1 MARSGAAASAAA
13 SNMQNNLINT
23 INQTG
28 KFSASIKTIAST
40 TEAFTTSLEK
50 NKLSMG
56 QYFKFAGGA
65 SKTFGKF
72 FKTEMDTIDKVARER
87 VKTLQTQYI
96 KLGRDASGALKSI
109 AIRPLAL
116 DMEDLGT
123 KTAIAA
129 QKQQLMNQLLKQG
142 STNLLNF
149 GKNTQWA
156 GRQLMVGFTIP
167 LAMVG
172 TAAAKTFMKMEEQAI
187 KFKRVYGD
195 SMTPTAETDLMVK
208 QIRDLATEFTKYGVA
223 AEKTMELA
231 ATAAA
236 AGKQGLEL
244 TAQVREANRLAV
256 LGQVEQQDALSTTIS
271 ITNAF
276 GIAASDLAKKIDF
289 LNAVENQTVT
299 SIEDLTI
306 AVPKA
311 GPVVKQL
318 GGDVEDLAFFLTAM
332 KEGGINASEG
342 ANALKSGLAALI
354 NPTGKAADMLAS
366 FGINVKGI
374 VEANK
379 GDVKGLVV
387 DFAKALDT
395 LDPLSR
401 ARAIEQLFG
410 KFQFS
415 RLSTLF
421 QNVIAEGT
429 QASRVL
435 ELTGRSAADLAALSS
450 KELGTVAASS
460 MFKFQKAVEELKI
473 ALAPIGE
480 IFLKLVTP
488 LLEFGSK
495 VLENF
500 NKLDA
505 GAKNFIVG
513 LIGVVGGLGPVLIMT
528 FGLLANGIANIIKG
542 FMLVRNIFTKSGD
555 SSRYLGDQT
564 EYMTQQQLEAAG
576 VAASLEQVHQRL
588 EQRFTSEAIA
598 VDKLTQALQR
608 ANNANLVYQGAGAR
622 VAPPAKR
629 FAVGGFVSGPGTG
642 TSDSIPAML
651 SNGEAV
657 IPAKSVKKNRGLVEG
672 LIAGNIPGF
681 FKGGIMG
688 GPQFLGMPRT
698 AKQVTAGR
706 ENAEMVY
713 QEFLKSGRFRNQ
725 QPENYVGQIQK
736 SGGHSF
742 PIFGL
747 GGIYH
752 KADGSNVFVKP
763 VMNEVAALAELRGT
777 IIAREA
783 HGLIAP
789 QQRIVVMRDPSD
801 KTGTRRFL
809 ALESKVDPKLSTPTG
824 KFSADQYFQQ
834 LLAASLRGDKDLSGD
849 NIFENF
855 LPDVGPAGVF
865 NRASGLRDY
874 EKNMP
879 SVEQQATI
887 NLLGVKGGAKK
898 AFAQSTADL
907 IRSMTPEQYAEGMRK
922 EVARV
927 LPRLR
932 QTIASLDLNDVER
945 PFYADMIS
953 RLETAQGIDWR
964 KFHYMHSMVQ
974 APKPSQASSKVL
986 KLANGIVS
994 VPGPKGA
1001 GDVVPA
1007 MLSPGE
1013 AVVPARQSKKYA
1025 GLIQGIVADNIPGYR
1040 KSNVKPSKTSIA
1052 TFDGVDFSVSGSQAQ
1067 QGQIL
1072 ALVQDSVGVVMDK
1085 LGVDIAPRLLD
1096 ILSKEESVTVDRLRE
1111 IINNFD
1117 DNIIRHAQALSEEMI
1132 IEQTHGSPAKLVS
1145 AEQQRKM
1152 GEMFYASNPNATHR
1166 TMRNATEPRLF
1177 HNELVFGMPKQFN
1190 QQHLGMSGKDAAD
1203 FVRQSPETVMAHL
1216 AKFGDVD
1223 PNDPGLRD
1231 FAMKMADRL
1240 EAAGTKAVSEN
1251 EFYEIVSQTL
1261 GDDIDDV
1268 ARSIIER
1275 AEKTFRTV
1283 QQKNEGSKRVRRQ
1296 VVGQRARGSDPS
1308 KPLTTFSDED
1318 GNVFGGG
1325 LAFTQGRDVSRSGDA
1340 GAFQF
1345 LRGKLQE
1352 KARQSGLAIGTAMEF
1367 GASQGLNEVIQRNSP
1382 PKEAI
1387 KIGKDYGLALN
1398 GALRE
1403 SIPKVRVAGEAF
1415 GIAATTGM
1423 TTVSPAMMQHLR
1435 EAGGRILRPYIDA
1448 QSTMVPIAKQKVSVL
1463 DKEVIA
1469 TKRATDAQ
1477 VLNTIAMNGAAQA
1490 ALNASMRV
1498 QGLGFSLLTAGGVG
1512 LIPGMGMGGN
1522 TGQNEDPD
1530 SDPEGKSK
1538 GKFERISSGIR
1549 STTFAL
1555 TSLAGAATMAGGPVG
1570 EAAGSIMAFSGIAY
1584 ALITVMDL
1592 LSLAATNSK
1601 NAMLAQ
1607 IGSFLMFSKGK
1618 AGGVGFLASLKNAV
1632 TPLSAAFVA
1641 GGKGF
1646 KGFINV
1652 VKTAGLNIGR
1662 FVIAALRFVPVIGWI
1677 IGGLTL
1683 LGFIVKGIIDA
1694 KERERLATEGVSD
1707 SLISTQKELD
1717 ATAEALGK
1725 EKPKSVMDRIGF
1737 GGSAQ
1742 SAQEQKSIVDQA
1754 RGNQAWLDEYKKD
1767 IDAMRTMSQR
1777 ELQTYQNTLAIQ
1789 LQATGQYTEDEIQ
1802 GVIKA
1807 LQLEAKRTDVSL
1819 QFKSI
1824 DITKPGNIK
1833 NNLQRF
1839 ATSAMDASATSLNK
1853 TQQEESKNI
1862 ATSGYYQSI
1871 ISLAT
1876 AFQNGVIDLKKYN
1889 DGVAEV
1895 RKSLESL
1902 GESTKKAQVQGIFDM
1917 FKDNLPE
1924 TEKEF
1929 RGLLDGV
1936 SDSNQQ
1942 LELMTLYTSGAIEG
1956 LAQLKDV
1963 INAFNVVS
1971 AGLGPQIDQATLDA
1985 ANRVLANV
1993 RATADKNNKETA
2005 KAFKDA
2011 NDNVGGT
2018 KSVFQQATES
2028 LYDNVKAI
2036 KESTK
2041 AYSLLSKE
2049 GVSASDAFKI
2059 AKDPILAAALATTK
2073 VGTGKWKELVDR
2085 IREFLAITKT
2095 GGLSEK
2101 ISELFGENQKLQNME
2116 KLSRYLQQTGLDAE
2130 QVQEVLNDPELAD
2143 QLLYAT
2149 GEGKKG
2155 FDQIKKTVGF
2165 IMKNKEI
2172 KISLLP
2178 LTEQFKQKMSKVTE
2192 AFSAKKNVLDIQFRI
2207 DTRSDQSIVR
2217 QAQEKINAL
2226 NFQSDDYEAGL
2237 TRLQDGEE
2245 AINEKYDNRIQALD
2259 KVISANDRIANQ
2271 NKEELN
2277 VFQMVAR
2284 GDIAGAA
2291 AGIAQLQEQKAKD
2304 ALEAKKASL
2313 EAQRTNELESLTAEV
2328 VVNGQKTRMTRNQ
2341 IEENLKSIKE
2351 QIFNIEE
2358 NTLEPAQRQI
2368 EKAQE
2373 KLDADTESLRIL
2385 GLTED
2390 EWLKIEA
2397 NINESVTSTTAYV
2410 KQLQEALDIA
2420 KQIPGA
2426 LAGTSAKGG
2435 DIVGKQDPVLET
2447 DFLKNPKLKT
2457 STKPGSG
2464 PGGTPTTVDSI
2475 AAREAAASNRASED
2489 SKLLAAAMSIP
2500 TYGQIFRYQA
2510 EIKKK
2515 RRGFFE
2521 SEWERNDNQ
2530 RNIDKFEAAPPQG
2543 YGKTT
2548 YTGQPWTD
2556 VKGPFD
2562 GVTVDGNLVQNVKWS
2577 PGGPML
2583 RASGGYISG
2592 PGTGTSDSIPA
2603 LLSNGEYVIRAN
2615 AVKALG
2621 TDTLDRMN
2629 YADKNRFAD
2638 GGSVGRQEAAMA
2650 ARGGAKPKSNP
2661 LADIAKAIFFAPQD
2675 MAKDFNRSIAN
2686 VLTGKG
2692 SGEDLLNLASALPI
2706 GRGAAG
2712 IKSLISGSGKVLDPI
2727 ALATSKIKN
2736 MYDPKTNKRGLNFSY
2751 SKKEFKP
2758 EDYRDDL
2765 HTIEAQTKKGLP
2777 VGKLEWNAGTGE
2789 IEWVHVEKQFQRKGI
2804 ATDMWHLANIEAL
2817 KDKKILHPLHS
2828 PEISNF
2834 GRSWRDAIGGGRLE
2848 DTINAKFKFN
2858 RENLIDPRKEYL
2870 KTLTAETKFADGGFV
2885 DRRDTAMAARGR
2897 DKLFKKGG
2905 AQGFEAGFQGMMS
2918 DIGKNDIVKGFGSFL
2933 GDKTNVLSG
2942 VTRGLLGTL
2951 SLPSELMGSV
2961 AKSLVTGVGQVS
2973 RGDYL
2978 GAAGTMLRSATG
2990 GNILDAINNSYS
3002 GVLNPDEQKASLFQQ
3017 AAEQVIKDKTFG
3029 AGTAESNALARIIGG
3044 SLNLAGDPLS
3054 YLGVGAA
3061 AKAVKASASAAAS
3074 AAKLGQFGSAAKNAG
3089 KVAGNLP
3096 GVLGLPNLQDVQAI
3110 RSVITGASNSELKSL
3125 VSSMYKRKNVQ
3136 IEDDLYASYT
3146 IGKNLDNIVFQGK
3159 NEELAL
3165 ESVIMEKLLGSKTTV
3180 VPTTPQGLLSAALKM
3195 DPENINTQTML
3206 GNFKDGNLGKQE
3218 YEFLDNIEAATSIN
3232 KKGIRTA
3239 EEQTDGF
3246 AEILSMLTGNQNAK
3260 KLINFKTEQFLKTLD
3275 SNKTEKEQQA
3285 YQSAQEWMA
3294 EYGQDVNLLDPRTV
3308 PIIHSTKYPINR
3320 DKDGNI
3326 ILNAHGD
3333 FNDDVPRPSLHFTPR
3348 ATVKD
3353 IPLRGSWSP
3362 ANTKIVTPLSSIL
3375 NDKTKPYGML
3385 SEDIWT
3391 MLNPRQSLV
3400 LENYAAVRPITNYA
3414 EYAKLLVEKGLLQP
3428 GKMPPIWAQDIK
3440 NKEILYPHK
3449 NAYSF
3454 VERFQLSQLIG
3465 RRVLEGTEASTLD
3478 DLSMA
3483 TAKGIIGTDT
3493 KKYTMGEHGLSDP
3506 NAQQEIMKLAGTEGI
3521 TQSLHADTLSG
3532 QMENLIG
3539 EVSNKNNITGQS
3551 YSKLNSDSIEL
3562 VRMATI
3568 HGHFATFKKDMEA
3581 YRKQK
3586 RDQREYG
3593 IEGATGGLMKN
3604 GKFQSPKYFA
3614 NGGMVLPKYF
3624 VGGDLAKGTDIIPA
3638 MLTPG
3643 EFVMT
3648 KHAVDNYGVDNL
3660 RAINSGAAP
3669 GNSVYNGYN
3678 INVNVR
3684 SNSNPDQIANAVMT
3698 QIRQVN
3704 AQQVRG
3710 SKF

>member
-195 SMTPTAETDLMVK
+195 SMTPTAEADLMVK

-276 GIAASDLAKKIDF
+276 GIAADQLAKKIDF

-460 MFKFQKAVEELKI
+460 MFKFQKAVEELKM

-480 IFLKLVTP
+480 IFLKLITP

-542 FMLVRNIFTKSGD
+542 FMLVRNIFTKSGQ
-555 SSRYLGDQT
+555 SSKYLGDQT
-564 EYMTQQQLEAAG
+564 DYMTQQQLEATS

-622 VAPPAKR
+622 VTPPAKR

-681 FKGGIMG
+681 FKGGVIG
-688 GPQFLGMPRT
+688 GPHFLGMPRT

-801 KTGTRRFL
+801 RTGTRRFL

-945 PFYADMIS
+945 PFYADMIT

-1013 AVVPARQSKKYA
+1013 AVVPAKQSKKYA
-1025 GLIQGIVADNIPGYR
+1025 GLIQGIVADNIPGYNKGNIKV
-1040 KSNVKPSKTSIA
+1040 KSST
-1052 TFDGVDFSVSGSQAQ
+1052 SGSQATSPVMIDFGGGAISVKASQ
-1067 QGQIL
+1067 QQKIAETLGDTVNL
-1072 ALVQDSVGVVMDK
+1072 AMSTLGIDIQPKLLQVLSQEENLTIDRLEEIFKGFSGNLVNHVRRYTEVGIIQLAHGTPPVDVKPELANK
-1085 LGVDIAPRLLD
+1085 LG
-1096 ILSKEESVTVDRLRE
+1096 
-1111 IINNFD
+1111 NFFSQD
-1117 DNIIRHAQALSEEMI
+1117 
-1132 IEQTHGSPAKLVS
+1132 
-1145 AEQQRKM
+1145 
-1152 GEMFYASNPNATHR
+1152 NPNAVHR
-1166 TMRNATEPRLF
+1166 TMANETKTRKYHTEQ
-1177 HNELVFGMPKQFN
+1177 VFGMPMASN
-1190 QQHLGMSGKDAAD
+1190 QQDLLMSGTENAD
-1203 FVRQSPETVMAHL
+1203 FVRKFPEVVMKRL
-1216 AKFGDVD
+1216 AEFGDLD

-1240 EAAGTKAVSEN
+1240 EAAGTKAITESN
-1251 EFYEIVSQTL
+1251 FYEIVSATL
-1261 GDDIDDV
+1261 GDEIDKT
-1268 ARSIIER
+1268 AREVIER
-1275 AEKTFRTV
+1275 AGNTVRTGQFKV
-1283 QQKNEGSKRVRRQ
+1283 EGSSRTRRN
-1296 VVGQRARGSDPS
+1296 VIGQKAKKSGRGAAPQAYVDEETG
-1308 KPLTTFSDED
+1308 LT
-1318 GNVFGGG
+1318 FGGG
-1325 LAFTQGRDVSRSGDA
+1325 QAFTQGRDTVREFDVAVAESEKKR
-1340 GAFQF
+1340 
-1345 LRGKLQE
+1345 LRE
-1352 KARQSGLAIGTAMEF
+1352 KARLAGIVLVEQVPF
-1367 GASQGLNEVIQRNSP
+1367 GVEQGLNESIDRNSP
-1382 PKEAI
+1382 PKKAI
-1387 KIGKDYGLALN
+1387 QIGRDYGLALN
-1398 GALRE
+1398 AALRE
-1403 SIPKVRVAGEAF
+1403 SIPKIRVAGEAF
-1415 GIAATTGM
+1415 GVAATTGM

-1435 EAGGRILRPYIDA
+1435 ETGGRILRPYIDA
-1448 QSTMVPIAKQKVSVL
+1448 QSTMVPIAKQKISVL

-1477 VLNTIAMNGAAQA
+1477 VLNNIAMNGAAAA

-1530 SDPEGKSK
+1530 PDSEGKSRS
-1538 GKFERISSGIR
+1538 KFERISSGIR

-1555 TSLAGAATMAGGPVG
+1555 TSLAGAATMAGGPIG

-1592 LSLAATNSK
+1592 LSMAATNSK

-1607 IGSFLMFSKGK
+1607 IGSFLMFSKGR
-1618 AGGVGFLASLKNAV
+1618 ASGVGFLATMKNAFL
-1632 TPLSAAFVA
+1632 PISLAFTKA
-1641 GGKGF
+1641 GGGIKGF
-1646 KGFINV
+1646 LGGLRAVGPALLAMGRGLFSFI
-1652 VKTAGLNIGR
+1652 
-1662 FVIAALRFVPVIGWI
+1662 PVIGWI
-1677 IGGLTL
+1677 VGGITALVL
-1683 LGFIVKGIIDA
+1683 IVNAVNEA
-1694 KERERLATEGVSD
+1694 KEKERLAIEGVA
-1707 SLISTQKELD
+1707 D
-1717 ATAEALGK
+1717 ATKTTTEELNSLADELGK
-1725 EKPKSVMDRIGF
+1725 EKIVTAFDRIAQGADPTAS
-1737 GGSAQ
+1737 SATVSLTQ
-1742 SAQEQKSIVDQA
+1742 RLKESDTFAE
-1754 RGNQAWLDEYKKD
+1754 NFKKD
-1767 IDAMRTMSQR
+1767 IDAIRGMSQR
-1777 ELQTYQNTLAIQ
+1777 ELKTYQETLGLR
-1789 LQATGQYTEDEIQ
+1789 LQATGQYSKEEVASIVKAIQQEAERTDVAFAFNSIDLTSKNGKNFKTSISRMAQVLKGVTDKTDTQSLSIFNSTSMALSETINSLTTALQQ
-1802 GVIKA
+1802 GVIGTDAYTLRMQVLKDEVLA
-1807 LQLEAKRTDVSL
+1807 LPNA
-1819 QFKSI
+1819 
-1824 DITKPGNIK
+1824 
-1833 NNLQRF
+1833 
-1839 ATSAMDASATSLNK
+1839 
-1853 TQQEESKNI
+1853 
-1862 ATSGYYQSI
+1862 
-1871 ISLAT
+1871 
-1876 AFQNGVIDLKKYN
+1876 
-1889 DGVAEV
+1889 
-1895 RKSLESL
+1895 
-1902 GESTKKAQVQGIFDM
+1902 AQVAAEMMTNFTAVLNATRPDM
-1917 FKDNLPE
+1917 ATLLLGVKGA
-1924 TEKEF
+1924 KE
-1929 RGLLDGV
+1929 
-1936 SDSNQQ
+1936 Q
-1942 LELMTLYTSGAIEG
+1942 LFLMGAVANGAIPDIAALGKVIQALKIIADVDAGKMPKNATYESAVKVVDFYTKQANDIAKKLG
-1956 LAQLKDV
+1956 DMNAKATDDVNGQKSAWQTATEQLKDTIKTV
-1963 INAFNVVS
+1963 
-1971 AGLGPQIDQATLDA
+1971 
-1985 ANRVLANV
+1985 
-1993 RATADKNNKETA
+1993 KEASRSYT
-2005 KAFKDA
+2005 
-2011 NDNVGGT
+2011 
-2018 KSVFQQATES
+2018 
-2028 LYDNVKAI
+2028 
-2036 KESTK
+2036 
-2041 AYSLLSKE
+2041 LLSKA
-2049 GVSASDAFKI
+2049 GLSAADAFKV
-2059 AKDPILAAALATTK
+2059 AKDPALAAALATTK
-2073 VGTGKWKELVDR
+2073 VGTAKWKELINLV
-2085 IREFLAITKT
+2085 REFLAVTKT
-2095 GGLSEK
+2095 ATLTDALSELSK
-2101 ISELFGENQKLQNME
+2101 ENEMLNNFG
-2116 KLSRYLQQTGLDAE
+2116 KLSTYLQQMGLSSE
-2130 QVQEVLNDPELAD
+2130 EISSILGDPDLANS
-2143 QLLYAT
+2143 LLYAT
-2149 GEGKKG
+2149 GEGEKG
-2155 FDQIKKTVGF
+2155 WEKIKNYIGF
-2165 IMKNKEI
+2165 VQKNKNL
-2172 KISLLP
+2172 KLSLLP
-2178 LTEQFKQKMSKVTE
+2178 LTEQFGQQMG
-2192 AFSAKKNVLDIQFRI
+2192 
-2207 DTRSDQSIVR
+2207 
-2217 QAQEKINAL
+2217 KINEEFARKENALQVKFKVDTQSYNKVISEAEKQISAL
-2226 NFQSDDYEAGL
+2226 NFQADDYEAGL
-2237 TRLQDGEE
+2237 TRLEDGES
-2245 AINEKYDNRIQALD
+2245 AINEKYDNRIESLD
-2259 KVISANDRIANQ
+2259 KIISANDRIANQ

-2277 VFQMVAR
+2277 IFQMVAR

-2291 AGIAQLQEQKAKD
+2291 AGIAQLQQQKAKD
-2304 ALEAKKASL
+2304 ALEARKESL
-2313 EAQRTNELESLTAEV
+2313 EAQRKNELDSLTAEV
-2328 VVNGQKTRMTRNQ
+2328 DVNGQRIRMTRNEM
-2341 IEENLKSIKE
+2341 EENLKNIKQ

-2358 NTLEPAQRQI
+2358 DRLEPAQNQVDLLQ
-2368 EKAQE
+2368 AQ
-2373 KLDADTESLRIL
+2373 LDLDI
-2385 GLTED
+2385 
-2390 EWLKIEA
+2390 
-2397 NINESVTSTTAYV
+2397 
-2410 KQLQEALDIA
+2410 EALDVVGLTKLEWEQIAVNVEEVTSKTTLYIAELEKALAIA

-2426 LAGTSAKGG
+2426 LAGTSKSKEGTTNPTPLVTK
-2435 DIVGKQDPVLET
+2435 DDFSSNPIV
-2447 DFLKNPKLKT
+2447 PKRKT
-2457 STKPGSG
+2457 GRDGNPGSG
-2464 PGGTPTTVDSI
+2464 TPDFKPGQTPGLAEEI
-2475 AAREAAASNRASED
+2475 AANPELPTIPKQAIFEKALRDYIKESNDFRSKHPAAQLLTSQAHEITLDNNWKDVQRMMKQNTAYLKYTYRENWATVGNQIGAFGNSEYWKAYRYENPT
-2489 SKLLAAAMSIP
+2489 SSAHPYELLS
-2500 TYGQIFRYQA
+2500 
-2510 EIKKK
+2510 
-2515 RRGFFE
+2515 
-2521 SEWERNDNQ
+2521 
-2530 RNIDKFEAAPPQG
+2530 QG
-2543 YGKTT
+2543 IMLPGYVYADGGK
-2548 YTGQPWTD
+2548 
-2556 VKGPFD
+2556 VK
-2562 GVTVDGNLVQNVKWS
+2562 
-2577 PGGPML
+2577 
-2583 RASGGYISG
+2583 G

-2621 TDTLDRMN
+2621 TDTLDKMN

-2638 GGSVGRQEAAMA
+2638 GG
-2650 ARGGAKPKSNP
+2650 
-2661 LADIAKAIFFAPQD
+2661 
-2675 MAKDFNRSIAN
+2675 
-2686 VLTGKG
+2686 
-2692 SGEDLLNLASALPI
+2692 
-2706 GRGAAG
+2706 
-2712 IKSLISGSGKVLDPI
+2712 
-2727 ALATSKIKN
+2727 
-2736 MYDPKTNKRGLNFSY
+2736 
-2751 SKKEFKP
+2751 
-2758 EDYRDDL
+2758 
-2765 HTIEAQTKKGLP
+2765 
-2777 VGKLEWNAGTGE
+2777 
-2789 IEWVHVEKQFQRKGI
+2789 
-2804 ATDMWHLANIEAL
+2804 
-2817 KDKKILHPLHS
+2817 
-2828 PEISNF
+2828 
-2834 GRSWRDAIGGGRLE
+2834 
-2848 DTINAKFKFN
+2848 
-2858 RENLIDPRKEYL
+2858 
-2870 KTLTAETKFADGGFV
+2870 FV
-2885 DRRDTAMAARGR
+2885 DRRDAAWAARGAAQPNTKPAIASKQWWAKATSYKSAATIEAEAKAAR
-2897 DKLFKKGG
+2897 AKLFKQGG
-2905 AQGFEAGFQGMMS
+2905 AQGFEAGVQGMMS
-2918 DIGKNDIVKGFGSFL
+2918 DFAKLEPVKAFGNFL
-2933 GDKTNVLSG
+2933 GDKTNVASG
-2942 VTRGLLGTL
+2942 ITRGLLSAL
-2951 SLPSELMGSV
+2951 SLPVELMGSV
-2961 AKSLVTGVGQVS
+2961 AKTFVTGFGQAS
-2973 RGDYL
+2973 RGDLL
-2978 GAAGTMLRSATG
+2978 GLAKTAFHVVTG
-2990 GNILDAINNSYS
+2990 GVIGDAVSNAIS
-3002 GVLNPDEQKASLFQQ
+3002 GVVNPEEQRASMFEQ

-3029 AGTAESNALARIIGG
+3029 AGNAESDALARIIGG
-3044 SLNLAGDPLS
+3044 GLNLAGDPLS
-3054 YLGVGAA
+3054 YLGVGLAA
-3061 AKAVKASASAAAS
+3061 RGVKTAAS
-3074 AAKLGQFGSAAKNAG
+3074 AAMTSAKLGDLGGAARSAGRAA
-3089 KVAGNLP
+3089 ALSP
-3096 GVLGLPNLQDVQAI
+3096 GVVGLPNLSDVDAI
-3110 RSVITGASNSELKSL
+3110 KSL
-3125 VSSMYKRKNVQ
+3125 LTSGKISDAKVDKATPMYTGKYTLLGT
-3136 IEDDLYASYT
+3136 DLIPT
-3146 IGKNLDNIVFQGK
+3146 FKIGEESTRFAFQGVGQDFSGIK
-3159 NEELAL
+3159 AQI
-3165 ESVIMEKLLGSKTTV
+3165 VKTT
-3180 VPTTPQGLLSAALKM
+3180 PEDLLKTAIKINPEDTSLQSMLNNIENKTHGAA
-3195 DPENINTQTML
+3195 EH
-3206 GNFKDGNLGKQE
+3206 
-3218 YEFLDNIEAATSIN
+3218 EFLDNIAAAVSIDN
-3232 KKGIRTA
+3232 KGKARSYEKTA
-3239 EEQTDGF
+3239 GF
-3246 AEILSMLTGNQNAK
+3246 AEILSMLTGNKKAK
-3260 KLINFKTEQFLKTLD
+3260 TLVDFKTMNLYEIIRNNLARE
-3275 SNKTEKEQQA
+3275 TERRSRVTEFNN
-3285 YQSAQEWMA
+3285 M
-3294 EYGQDVNLLDPRTV
+3294 DNLPDPAT
-3308 PIIHSTKYPINR
+3308 IAAIHSTPYKVAKGEDGSIYLYP
-3320 DKDGNI
+3320 
-3326 ILNAHGD
+3326 NAHYESPEKGD
-3333 FNDDVPRPSLHFTPR
+3333 YSRASIHFGLEGRVRDHMWGEWPVTNQTIVTSLKSLMDDNGVPYSI
-3348 ATVKD
+3348 KD
-3353 IPLRGSWSP
+3353 IDTWFMRNPGQPLKISDNSLITAFENPKEYEQELLRRGLLEEGQEVPWMVADPTTKEVLNLVKQNGQYTSEDRARIGQSIGRSLPEPGDLYYSNEVENKAIEDAAIQMAKKQVGINTRSYTLGQHSIESNDGRARQIMDLGVALGAENDKHRHTGLYELEIQTSP
-3362 ANTKIVTPLSSIL
+3362 IGRASNENNNREFRTKINT
-3375 NDKTKPYGML
+3375 
-3385 SEDIWT
+3385 
-3391 MLNPRQSLV
+3391 
-3400 LENYAAVRPITNYA
+3400 
-3414 EYAKLLVEKGLLQP
+3414 
-3428 GKMPPIWAQDIK
+3428 
-3440 NKEILYPHK
+3440 
-3449 NAYSF
+3449 
-3454 VERFQLSQLIG
+3454 
-3465 RRVLEGTEASTLD
+3465 
-3478 DLSMA
+3478 
-3483 TAKGIIGTDT
+3483 
-3493 KKYTMGEHGLSDP
+3493 
-3506 NAQQEIMKLAGTEGI
+3506 
-3521 TQSLHADTLSG
+3521 
-3532 QMENLIG
+3532 
-3539 EVSNKNNITGQS
+3539 
-3551 YSKLNSDSIEL
+3551 DSIEAL
-3562 VRMATI
+3562 RTAVSKGKFRTYM
-3568 HGHFATFKKDMEA
+3568 KDTTPKP
-3581 YRKQK
+3581 YVP
-3586 RDQREYG
+3586 
-3593 IEGATGGLMKN
+3593 EGATGGLMKN
-3604 GKFQSPKYFA
+3604 GNFVVPKYFA
-3614 NGGMVLPKYF
+3614 NGGMVMPKYF
-3624 VGGDLAKGTDIIPA
+3624 ANGDLARGTDVVPA

-3660 RAINSGAAP
+3660 RAINGGAAP

>member
-1 MARSGAAASAAA
+1 MADIQSNINVNINTSEALASIRTLQRQISAFYESMARSGAAASAAA

-354 NPTGKAADMLAS
+354 NPTGKAADMLSA

-480 IFLKLVTP
+480 IFLKLITP
-488 LLEFGSK
+488 LLEFGSR

-513 LIGVVGGLGPVLIMT
+513 LIAVVGGLGPVLIMT

-688 GPQFLGMPRT
+688 SGQTQFLGMPRT

-777 IIAREA
+777 IIARDA

-964 KFHYMHSMVQ
+964 KFHHMHSMVQ

-1013 AVVPARQSKKYA
+1013 AVVPAKQSKKYA

-1040 KSNVKPSKTSIA
+1040 KSNIKVNSST
-1052 TFDGVDFSVSGSQAQ
+1052 SGSQATSPAIIDFGGGSISVKAAQ
-1067 QGQIL
+1067 QQKIAETLGDTVNL
-1072 ALVQDSVGVVMDK
+1072 AMSTLGIDIQPKLLQVLSQEENLTIDRLEEIFKGFAGNLVNHVRRYTEVGIVQLAHGTPPVDVKPELANK
-1085 LGVDIAPRLLD
+1085 LG
-1096 ILSKEESVTVDRLRE
+1096 
-1111 IINNFD
+1111 NFFSQD
-1117 DNIIRHAQALSEEMI
+1117 
-1132 IEQTHGSPAKLVS
+1132 
-1145 AEQQRKM
+1145 
-1152 GEMFYASNPNATHR
+1152 NPNAVHR
-1166 TMRNATEPRLF
+1166 TMANETKTRKYHTEQ
-1177 HNELVFGMPKQFN
+1177 VFGMPMASN
-1190 QQHLGMSGKDAAD
+1190 QQDLLMSGTENAD
-1203 FVRQSPETVMAHL
+1203 FVRKFPEVVMKRL
-1216 AKFGDVD
+1216 AEFGDLD

-1240 EAAGTKAVSEN
+1240 EAAGTKAITESN
-1251 EFYEIVSQTL
+1251 FYEIVSATL
-1261 GDDIDDV
+1261 GDEIDKT
-1268 ARSIIER
+1268 AREVIER
-1275 AEKTFRTV
+1275 AGNTVRTGQFKV
-1283 QQKNEGSKRVRRQ
+1283 EGSSRTRRN
-1296 VVGQRARGSDPS
+1296 VIGQKAKKSGRGAAPQAYVDEESG
-1308 KPLTTFSDED
+1308 LT
-1318 GNVFGGG
+1318 FGGG
-1325 LAFTQGRDVSRSGDA
+1325 QAFTQGRDTVREFDVAVAESEKKR
-1340 GAFQF
+1340 
-1345 LRGKLQE
+1345 LRE
-1352 KARQSGLAIGTAMEF
+1352 KARLAGIVLVEQIPF
-1367 GASQGLNEVIQRNSP
+1367 GVEQGLNESIERNSP
-1382 PKEAI
+1382 PKKAI
-1387 KIGKDYGLALN
+1387 QIGRDYGFALN
-1398 GALRE
+1398 AALRE

-1435 EAGGRILRPYIDA
+1435 EAGGRILRPYLDA
-1448 QSTMVPIAKQKVSVL
+1448 QSTMVPVAKQKVSVL

-1522 TGQNEDPD
+1522 IGQNEDPD
-1530 SDPEGKSK
+1530 QDPEGKSK

-1646 KGFINV
+1646 KGFVNV

-1662 FVIAALRFVPVIGWI
+1662 FVVAALRFVPVVGWI

-1902 GESTKKAQVQGIFDM
+1902 GESTKKAQVQGIFNM

-1971 AGLGPQIDQATLDA
+1971 IGLGPQVDQATLDA

-1993 RATADKNNKETA
+1993 RATADKNNKETE
-2005 KAFKDA
+2005 KAFKNA

-2155 FDQIKKTVGF
+2155 FDQIKKTVGL

-2207 DTRSDQSIVR
+2207 DTRADQSIVR

-2373 KLDADTESLRIL
+2373 KLDADNESLRIL

-2464 PGGTPTTVDSI
+2464 PGGTPTTVDST
-2475 AAREAAASNRASED
+2475 AAREAAASSRASED

-2500 TYGQIFRYQA
+2500 TYGQIFKYQA

-2543 YGKTT
+2543 YGKTA

-2621 TDTLDRMN
+2621 TDTLDKMN

-2638 GGSVGRQEAAMA
+2638 GG
-2650 ARGGAKPKSNP
+2650 
-2661 LADIAKAIFFAPQD
+2661 
-2675 MAKDFNRSIAN
+2675 
-2686 VLTGKG
+2686 
-2692 SGEDLLNLASALPI
+2692 
-2706 GRGAAG
+2706 
-2712 IKSLISGSGKVLDPI
+2712 
-2727 ALATSKIKN
+2727 
-2736 MYDPKTNKRGLNFSY
+2736 
-2751 SKKEFKP
+2751 
-2758 EDYRDDL
+2758 
-2765 HTIEAQTKKGLP
+2765 
-2777 VGKLEWNAGTGE
+2777 
-2789 IEWVHVEKQFQRKGI
+2789 
-2804 ATDMWHLANIEAL
+2804 
-2817 KDKKILHPLHS
+2817 
-2828 PEISNF
+2828 
-2834 GRSWRDAIGGGRLE
+2834 
-2848 DTINAKFKFN
+2848 
-2858 RENLIDPRKEYL
+2858 
-2870 KTLTAETKFADGGFV
+2870 FV
-2885 DRRDTAMAARGR
+2885 DRRDAAMAARGR

-2933 GDKTNVLSG
+2933 GDKTNPLSG

-2961 AKSLVTGVGQVS
+2961 AKSFVTGAGQVS
-2973 RGDYL
+2973 RGDFL
-2978 GAAGTMLRSATG
+2978 GLAGNMFRSATG

-3029 AGTAESNALARIIGG
+3029 AGNAESDALARVIGG

-3061 AKAVKASASAAAS
+3061 AKAVKVSASAAAS
-3074 AAKLGQFGSAAKNAG
+3074 AAKLGQFGSAARSAG
-3089 KVAGNLP
+3089 RAAALSP
-3096 GVLGLPNLQDVQAI
+3096 GVVGLPNLSDASAI
-3110 RSVITGASNSELKSL
+3110 KSL
-3125 VSSMYKRKNVQ
+3125 LTNGRVSPIDTQMFSRTDNKISALAEGLPDK
-3136 IEDDLYASYT
+3136 IIPT
-3146 IGKNLDNIVFQGK
+3146 FKIGKDSNEFAFAGEGQDTSAFSQLGVSIVK
-3159 NEELAL
+3159 
-3165 ESVIMEKLLGSKTTV
+3165 
-3180 VPTTPQGLLSAALKM
+3180 TTPQGLLEAALKISPENKKIQELLDNFKNNKLGEQENDFLDRTYASVSINKM
-3195 DPENINTQTML
+3195 GRPNKIENTNGFAEMLSYLNGNLYATKLLDFKKSKLLKLVEQNKINRSAQVKSEASQGDLNVNDYANPENIP
-3206 GNFKDGNLGKQE
+3206 
-3218 YEFLDNIEAATSIN
+3218 
-3232 KKGIRTA
+3232 
-3239 EEQTDGF
+3239 
-3246 AEILSMLTGNQNAK
+3246 
-3260 KLINFKTEQFLKTLD
+3260 
-3275 SNKTEKEQQA
+3275 
-3285 YQSAQEWMA
+3285 
-3294 EYGQDVNLLDPRTV
+3294 V
-3308 PIIHSTKYPINR
+3308 IHSTKHAFDYDEN
-3320 DKDGNI
+3320 GNI
-3326 ILNAHGD
+3326 SLFANSEHTAKK
-3333 FNDDVPRPSLHFTPR
+3333 VPGYSRNSVHFTLHDV
-3348 ATVKD
+3348 VKSHFQGEWN
-3353 IPLRGSWSP
+3353 PWE
-3362 ANTKIVTPLSSIL
+3362 TKIVSSLSSMMKDNGLPENLKSLDTWWMRNPGEALKISKYSVIRPFRNMQEYKEELVKRGLYDEQTPGSGLPIL
-3375 NDKTKPYGML
+3375 TVDPKTNDVLHYMKSAKPTEKTRQGIIDRQIAAGRLDGIPDKNLYTALDRKRIYEASKKYELNGGYGIRVQEGQEAATLERMAIEIAEKQIGIKSDRHFLGEHSLDYAREVQLAGTAAHLGISSKPHNATKEFTVENEIRFPGYPHAEGRFL
-3385 SEDIWT
+3385 NSETSELDNILKAPIQAIRGNVLRGKFGTYVKNISEDI
-3391 MLNPRQSLV
+3391 V
-3400 LENYAAVRPITNYA
+3400 GV
-3414 EYAKLLVEKGLLQP
+3414 
-3428 GKMPPIWAQDIK
+3428 
-3440 NKEILYPHK
+3440 
-3449 NAYSF
+3449 
-3454 VERFQLSQLIG
+3454 
-3465 RRVLEGTEASTLD
+3465 
-3478 DLSMA
+3478 
-3483 TAKGIIGTDT
+3483 
-3493 KKYTMGEHGLSDP
+3493 
-3506 NAQQEIMKLAGTEGI
+3506 
-3521 TQSLHADTLSG
+3521 
-3532 QMENLIG
+3532 
-3539 EVSNKNNITGQS
+3539 
-3551 YSKLNSDSIEL
+3551 
-3562 VRMATI
+3562 
-3568 HGHFATFKKDMEA
+3568 
-3581 YRKQK
+3581 
-3586 RDQREYG
+3586 
-3593 IEGATGGLMKN
+3593 EGATGGLMKN

-3614 NGGMVLPKYF
+3614 SGGMVMRSPEAPPKQMSMGGMVAPKYFANGGMVMPKYF
-3624 VGGDLAKGTDIIPA
+3624 AKGGDVVPA

-3660 RAINSGAAP
+3660 RAINSGAAA

-3678 INVNVR
+3678 INVNVK

>member
-1 MARSGAAASAAA
+1 MADIQSNINVNINTSEALASIRTLQRQISAFYESMARSGAAASAAA

-109 AIRPLAL
+109 AIRPLTL
-116 DMEDLGT
+116 DMKDLGT
-123 KTAIAA
+123 QTAIAA

-195 SMTPTAETDLMVK
+195 SMTPGAETDAMVK
-208 QIRDLATEFTKYGVA
+208 QIRELATEFTKYGVA

-256 LGQVEQQDALSTTIS
+256 LGQVEQQEALSTTIS

-276 GIAASDLAKKIDF
+276 GIAADQLAKKIDF

-435 ELTGRSAADLAALSS
+435 ELTGRSASDLAALSS

-460 MFKFQKAVEELKI
+460 MFKFQKAVEELKM

-480 IFLKLVTP
+480 IFLKLITP

-513 LIGVVGGLGPVLIMT
+513 LIAVVGGLGPVLIMT

-608 ANNANLVYQGAGAR
+608 ANNANLTYMGRNTGTAGAK
-622 VAPPAKR
+622 PKKYAK
-629 FAVGGFVSGPGTG
+629 
-642 TSDSIPAML
+642 
-651 SNGEAV
+651 
-657 IPAKSVKKNRGLVEG
+657 
-672 LIAGNIPGF
+672 
-681 FKGGIMG
+681 
-688 GPQFLGMPRT
+688 
-698 AKQVTAGR
+698 
-706 ENAEMVY
+706 
-713 QEFLKSGRFRNQ
+713 
-725 QPENYVGQIQK
+725 
-736 SGGHSF
+736 
-742 PIFGL
+742 
-747 GGIYH
+747 
-752 KADGSNVFVKP
+752 
-763 VMNEVAALAELRGT
+763 
-777 IIAREA
+777 
-783 HGLIAP
+783 
-789 QQRIVVMRDPSD
+789 
-801 KTGTRRFL
+801 
-809 ALESKVDPKLSTPTG
+809 
-824 KFSADQYFQQ
+824 
-834 LLAASLRGDKDLSGD
+834 
-849 NIFENF
+849 
-855 LPDVGPAGVF
+855 GV
-865 NRASGLRDY
+865 
-874 EKNMP
+874 
-879 SVEQQATI
+879 
-887 NLLGVKGGAKK
+887 
-898 AFAQSTADL
+898 
-907 IRSMTPEQYAEGMRK
+907 
-922 EVARV
+922 
-927 LPRLR
+927 
-932 QTIASLDLNDVER
+932 
-945 PFYADMIS
+945 
-953 RLETAQGIDWR
+953 
-964 KFHYMHSMVQ
+964 
-974 APKPSQASSKVL
+974 
-986 KLANGIVS
+986 VS

-1001 GDVVPA
+1001 GDIVPA

-1013 AVVPARQSKKYA
+1013 AVIPSKQAAKYA
-1025 GLIQGIVADNIPGYR
+1025 ALIQGIVADNLPGYEFSNVDTSDANRPSQARKR
-1040 KSNVKPSKTSIA
+1040 KSGGGQSLVIRGGADQAHFDTNENMSMTIREIEAMAESMGRELSSAARTMLQRLADESGQGLDTVIRVWSDKVIMLEGELHKLFTSNAGEDKGPVPVSTVKRVLSEQGKGTYAKTRDTLVSQ
-1052 TFDGVDFSVSGSQAQ
+1052 GVSESDADEQIGLIEQEVSRRLDALGDEAVITSQA
-1067 QGQIL
+1067 
-1072 ALVQDSVGVVMDK
+1072 
-1085 LGVDIAPRLLD
+1085 
-1096 ILSKEESVTVDRLRE
+1096 
-1111 IINNFD
+1111 F
-1117 DNIIRHAQALSEEMI
+1117 
-1132 IEQTHGSPAKLVS
+1132 
-1145 AEQQRKM
+1145 
-1152 GEMFYASNPNATHR
+1152 
-1166 TMRNATEPRLF
+1166 
-1177 HNELVFGMPKQFN
+1177 NELVEDVHKAVGEVTRKIN
-1190 QQHLGMSGKDAAD
+1190 EAESDLERAYATMSEIRTFQGKDSKGKPK
-1203 FVRQSPETVMAHL
+1203 RQDIFANEPGYQNEKVTAKTRESANKLSDGNILRNRGMKITQDIEDAVGKSEKEILEAWGRIPSRMQDEL
-1216 AKFGDVD
+1216 ASIRSNAKGF
-1223 PNDPGLRD
+1223 
-1231 FAMKMADRL
+1231 ADR
-1240 EAAGTKAVSEN
+1240 
-1251 EFYEIVSQTL
+1251 FQEILKTL
-1261 GDDIDDV
+1261 GI
-1268 ARSIIER
+1268 SINTSLQTGLSAIPSQ
-1275 AEKTFRTV
+1275 AGANVTL
-1283 QQKNEGSKRVRRQ
+1283 GG
-1296 VVGQRARGSDPS
+1296 VGQG
-1308 KPLTTFSDED
+1308 LDE
-1318 GNVFGGG
+1318 
-1325 LAFTQGRDVSRSGDA
+1325 A
-1340 GAFQF
+1340 
-1345 LRGKLQE
+1345 
-1352 KARQSGLAIGTAMEF
+1352 
-1367 GASQGLNEVIQRNSP
+1367 IQRNSP

-1387 KIGKDYGLALN
+1387 KIGRDYGFALN

-1403 SIPKVRVAGEAF
+1403 LIPKVRVAGEAF
-1415 GIAATTGM
+1415 GVAATTGM
-1423 TTVSPAMMQHLR
+1423 TTVTPAMRQHLMDS
-1435 EAGGRILRPYIDA
+1435 AGRILRPYLDA
-1448 QSTMVPIAKQKVSVL
+1448 QTTIIPIAKQKVEIL
-1463 DKEVIA
+1463 DKEAIA
-1469 TKRATDAQ
+1469 SKKAADAGSRYLTTLQ
-1477 VLNTIAMNGAAQA
+1477 Q
-1490 ALNASMRV
+1490 
-1498 QGLGFSLLTAGGVG
+1498 LG
-1512 LIPGMGMGGN
+1512 
-1522 TGQNEDPD
+1522 
-1530 SDPEGKSK
+1530 
-1538 GKFERISSGIR
+1538 GIR
-1549 STTFAL
+1549 VSPRIGPSGSMFDGQTDMRQTEEKVSVPDTVPAESRLSKFNNTVRNSSFVL
-1555 TSLAGAATMAGGPVG
+1555 TSLA
-1570 EAAGSIMAFSGIAY
+1570 AAGTMSGGVIGEMSSKVMQFSGI
-1584 ALITVMDL
+1584 IF
-1592 LSLAATNSK
+1592 AATTLMDIMTSVQQRQI
-1601 NAMLAQ
+1601 LAQ
-1607 IGSFLMFSKGK
+1607 IAHTKAIQAGTIAQGTQMKTGFLAQMGSMLMFSRGK
-1618 AGGVGFLASLKNAV
+1618 AGGVGFLASLKNAI
-1632 TPLSAAFVA
+1632 TPLTGAFVA

-1652 VKTAGLNIGR
+1652 VKTGALNIGR
-1662 FVIAALRFVPVIGWI
+1662 LVLAAARFIPVIGWI

-1683 LGFIVKGIIDA
+1683 LGFIVKGIVDA

-1742 SAQEQKSIVDQA
+1742 SAQQQKSTVDEL
-1754 RGNQAWLDEYKKD
+1754 RGNQAFLDQYKAD
-1767 IDAMRTMSQR
+1767 IEAMKTMSQR

-1807 LQLEAKRTDVSL
+1807 LQLEANRTDVTL

-1824 DITKPGNIK
+1824 DITKPGNFK
-1833 NNLQRF
+1833 NNLQKF
-1839 ATSAMDASATSLNK
+1839 ATNAIDASVSSLNPD
-1853 TQQEESKNI
+1853 QQEESRNI

-1889 DGVAEV
+1889 EGVAEV
-1895 RKSLESL
+1895 RNSLDSL
-1902 GESTKKAQVQGIFDM
+1902 GESTKKTQVQGIFNM
-1917 FKDNLPE
+1917 FKENLPE

-1942 LELMTLYTSGAIEG
+1942 LELMTLYTSGAISG
-1956 LAQLKDV
+1956 LGQLKDV

-1971 AGLGPQIDQATLDA
+1971 AGLGPNIDQATLDA
-1985 ANRVLANV
+1985 ANRVLAAV
-1993 RATADKNNKETA
+1993 RATADKNNKATD
-2005 KAFKDA
+2005 KAF
-2011 NDNVGGT
+2011 NDVNKNVGGT

-2049 GVSASDAFKI
+2049 GLSASDAFKI

-2095 GGLSEK
+2095 SGLSEK
-2101 ISELFGENQKLQNME
+2101 ISELFGENQRLQNME

-2178 LTEQFKQKMSKVTE
+2178 MEEQFKQKMSKVTE

-2207 DTRSDQSIVR
+2207 DTRASQSIIR
-2217 QAQEKINAL
+2217 QAQADINAL
-2226 NFQSDDYEAGL
+2226 NFQADDYEAGL
-2237 TRLQDGEE
+2237 TRLEDGEE
-2245 AINEKYDNRIQALD
+2245 AINEKYDNRIEALD
-2259 KVISANDRIANQ
+2259 KVIAANDRIANQ

-2277 VFQMVAR
+2277 IFQMVAR

-2291 AGIAQLQEQKAKD
+2291 AGIAQLQQQKAKD
-2304 ALEAKKASL
+2304 ALEAKKESL
-2313 EAQRTNELESLTAEV
+2313 QAQRTNELESLTAEV
-2328 VVNGQKTRMTRNQ
+2328 VVNGQKVRMTRNQ

-2390 EWLKIEA
+2390 EWFKIEA

-2426 LAGTSAKGG
+2426 LAGTSATGG
-2435 DIVGKQDPVLET
+2435 DIVGQKDPVKET
-2447 DFLKNPKLKT
+2447 DFGKNPKLKT

-2464 PGGTPTTVDSI
+2464 PGGPGAPVVNAT
-2475 AAREAAASNRASED
+2475 AAREAAASSRASED
-2489 SKLLAAAMSIP
+2489 SKLLAIANTIP
-2500 TYGQIFRYQA
+2500 TYGQIFKYQA

-2530 RNIDKFEAAPPQG
+2530 RNIDNFEKAPPQG
-2543 YGKTT
+2543 YGKTA

-2621 TDTLDRMN
+2621 TDTLDKMN

-2650 ARGGAKPKSNP
+2650 ARGGAKSKSNP
-2661 LADIAKAIFFAPQD
+2661 LADIAKSIFFAPLD
-2675 MAKDFNRSIAN
+2675 MAKEFNNSIGN

-2692 SGEDLLNLASALPI
+2692 QGGDFLNVASALPI
-2706 GRGAAG
+2706 GKGASLLGKGFGAV
-2712 IKSLISGSGKVLDPI
+2712 KSLIKNRPGSIESMLNRSVIATRMPHDTLLQMLRTGDTKYRTAFETGTGADFIAQTGHLAGKPDPYNKRMRHAMEEYAFAIDYKKNTLEQRPTYGLMATVGPINKALNAISGGKYAKRFNELTNPMNTKLDLYGDISLISNKKVPKRSQFYAGDLRNAYYQNDAHFMYRKTQGINFPPMRGASQAEIAGNPSGF
-2727 ALATSKIKN
+2727 LADKIKPLNIGDSVQFAPYIEAYTRGGFDLSEISKILVSN
-2736 MYDPKTNKRGLNFSY
+2736 P
-2751 SKKEFKP
+2751 
-2758 EDYRDDL
+2758 
-2765 HTIEAQTKKGLP
+2765 
-2777 VGKLEWNAGTGE
+2777 
-2789 IEWVHVEKQFQRKGI
+2789 
-2804 ATDMWHLANIEAL
+2804 NI
-2817 KDKKILHPLHS
+2817 
-2828 PEISNF
+2828 
-2834 GRSWRDAIGGGRLE
+2834 
-2848 DTINAKFKFN
+2848 
-2858 RENLIDPRKEYL
+2858 L
-2870 KTLTAETKFADGGFV
+2870 KTLPQELKKSGLDIPVKLYPGIRSKEILFKTLDFLADIEDKVRGKNTLNLNSQDMPKFADGGLV
-2885 DRRDTAMAARGR
+2885 DRRDAAMAARGR

-2990 GNILDAINNSYS
+2990 GNAIDAIFNSYS
-3002 GVLNPDEQKASLFQQ
+3002 GLFNPEEQRATMFEQ

-3061 AKAVKASASAAAS
+3061 AKAVKASASAASA

-3136 IEDDLYASYT
+3136 IEDDLYPSYT
-3146 IGKNLDNIVFQGK
+3146 IGENSDNIVFQGK

-3180 VPTTPQGLLSAALKM
+3180 VPTTPQGLLSAALRI
-3195 DPENINTQTML
+3195 DPENINNQTML
-3206 GNFKDGNLGKQE
+3206 GNFKDGNLSDQE
-3218 YEFLDNIEAATSIN
+3218 YEFLDNINAATSIN

-3260 KLINFKTEQFLKTLD
+3260 KLINFKTEQSLKTLS

-3308 PIIHSTKYPINR
+3308 PIIHSTKYPISR

-3333 FNDDVPRPSLHFTPR
+3333 FNDDVPRPSLHFAPR

-3353 IPLRGSWSP
+3353 IPLRGYWSP

-3375 NDKTKPYGML
+3375 NDKTKPYGMI

-3400 LENYAAVRPITNYA
+3400 LENAAAVRPITNYA

-3428 GKMPPIWAQDIK
+3428 GKMPPVWAQDIK

-3449 NAYSF
+3449 KVYSF

-3493 KKYTMGEHGLSDP
+3493 KKYTMGEHGLSDQ

-3521 TQSLHADTLSG
+3521 TQNLHSETLSG
-3532 QMENLIG
+3532 IMENLIAEG
-3539 EVSNKNNITGQS
+3539 SNKDKITGQS

-3562 VRMATI
+3562 VRMATMQ
-3568 HGHFATFKKDMEA
+3568 GYFSTFKKDMEA
-3581 YRKQK
+3581 YRKKK

-3593 IEGATGGLMKN
+3593 VEGATGGLMKN

-3614 NGGMVLPKYF
+3614 MGGMVMRSPEAPPMQMAKGGMVAPKYFANGGMVMPKYF
-3624 VGGDLAKGTDIIPA
+3624 AKGGDVVPA

-3660 RAINSGAAP
+3660 KAINSGAAP

>member
-1 MARSGAAASAAA
+1 MADIQSNINVNINTSEALASIRTLQRQISAFYESMARSGAAASAAA

-276 GIAASDLAKKIDF
+276 GIAADQLAKKIDF

-354 NPTGKAADMLAS
+354 NPTGKAADMLSA

-480 IFLKLVTP
+480 IFLKLITP
-488 LLEFGSK
+488 LLEFGSR

-513 LIGVVGGLGPVLIMT
+513 LIAVVGGLGPVLIMT

-688 GPQFLGMPRT
+688 SGQTQFLGMPRT

-801 KTGTRRFL
+801 RTGTRRFL

-945 PFYADMIS
+945 PFYADMIT

-1013 AVVPARQSKKYA
+1013 AVVPAKQSKKYA

-1040 KSNVKPSKTSIA
+1040 KSNLDKSKIPAGGRQSTTDI
-1052 TFDGVDFSVSGSQAQ
+1052 TLGGTTVSVSALQAPRIIE
-1067 QGQIL
+1067 IL
-1072 ALVQDSVGVVMDK
+1072 QNAINAAATEFGRDITPELERNLAGLEKVTVKSVDEILKNFSGDIVRLATRVTKKTALEMAHADPGVVY
-1085 LGVDIAPRLLD
+1085 
-1096 ILSKEESVTVDRLRE
+1096 SKEDTRFIGSSLQEQYPNRIHETMAKAEKPTR
-1111 IINNFD
+1111 F
-1117 DNIIRHAQALSEEMI
+1117 LS
-1132 IEQTHGSPAKLVS
+1132 QG
-1145 AEQQRKM
+1145 
-1152 GEMFYASNPNATHR
+1152 
-1166 TMRNATEPRLF
+1166 
-1177 HNELVFGMPKQFN
+1177 VFGTPRPSN
-1190 QQHLGMSGKDAAD
+1190 QQDMLYTGKENAEWA
-1203 FVRQSPETVMAHL
+1203 RRYPEIFMDGI
-1216 AKFGDVD
+1216 AKFGKLD
-1223 PNDPGLRD
+1223 PNDPRLKE
-1231 FAMKMADRL
+1231 FAMSVADEFEKAGSKSITESDFGDIVATTLSKEVDETIKEIVKKAQNTLQVVQQTNIGSKVKRRSDPGANDSFVIMPDGKQIGRKPGDAPAYTRNRDSQ
-1240 EAAGTKAVSEN
+1240 EHGAVAYAFHQEIATKRAIAAGIPELVNGIIPVVSGAVSTAVAEGTK
-1251 EFYEIVSQTL
+1251 EGARRSGSQT
-1261 GDDIDDV
+1261 
-1268 ARSIIER
+1268 
-1275 AEKTFRTV
+1275 
-1283 QQKNEGSKRVRRQ
+1283 
-1296 VVGQRARGSDPS
+1296 
-1308 KPLTTFSDED
+1308 
-1318 GNVFGGG
+1318 
-1325 LAFTQGRDVSRSGDA
+1325 
-1340 GAFQF
+1340 
-1345 LRGKLQE
+1345 
-1352 KARQSGLAIGTAMEF
+1352 
-1367 GASQGLNEVIQRNSP
+1367 ASAVEQGLNESTERKSP
-1382 PKEAI
+1382 PKAAI
-1387 KIGKDYGLALN
+1387 RIGKDYGFALN
-1398 GALRE
+1398 GALRDL
-1403 SIPKVRVAGEAF
+1403 IPRVRVSGEAF
-1415 GIAATTGM
+1415 GIAAATGM
-1423 TTVSPAMMQHLR
+1423 TTITPAMRQHLY
-1435 EAGGRILRPYIDA
+1435 ETAGRIFRPYLDA
-1448 QSTMVPIAKQKVSVL
+1448 QGNLITSSKQRIKVIN
-1463 DKEVIA
+1463 DETIA
-1469 TKRATDAQ
+1469 TKRATDADRMR
-1477 VLNTIAMNGAAQA
+1477 LIAMQAQFV
-1490 ALNASMRV
+1490 ASM
-1498 QGLGFSLLTAGGVG
+1498 GGSI
-1512 LIPGMGMGGN
+1512 IPGFGGFGSQN
-1522 TGQNEDPD
+1522 QDTGQDDQQEKP
-1530 SDPEGKSK
+1530 KS
-1538 GKFERISSGIR
+1538 KFERYSSGFR
-1549 STTFAL
+1549 TATFAL
-1555 TSLAGAATMAGGPVG
+1555 TSLAGAATMSGGAVG

-1742 SAQEQKSIVDQA
+1742 SAQEQKSTVDEV

-1807 LQLEAKRTDVSL
+1807 LQLEAKRTDVAL

-1853 TQQEESKNI
+1853 TQQKESENI

-1902 GESTKKAQVQGIFDM
+1902 GESTKKAQVQGIFNM

-1942 LELMTLYTSGAIEG
+1942 LELMTLYTSGAISG

-2207 DTRSDQSIVR
+2207 DTRADQSIVR

-2373 KLDADTESLRIL
+2373 KLDADNESLRIL

-2464 PGGTPTTVDSI
+2464 PGGTPTTVDST
-2475 AAREAAASNRASED
+2475 AAREAAASSRASED

-2500 TYGQIFRYQA
+2500 TYGQIFKYQA

-2543 YGKTT
+2543 YGKTA

-2638 GGSVGRQEAAMA
+2638 GGQVGRP
-2650 ARGGAKPKSNP
+2650 GGWSTSYETTATRE
-2661 LADIAKAIFFAPQD
+2661 AKA
-2675 MAKDFNRSIAN
+2675 K
-2686 VLTGKG
+2686 
-2692 SGEDLLNLASALPI
+2692 
-2706 GRGAAG
+2706 
-2712 IKSLISGSGKVLDPI
+2712 
-2727 ALATSKIKN
+2727 
-2736 MYDPKTNKRGLNFSY
+2736 
-2751 SKKEFKP
+2751 
-2758 EDYRDDL
+2758 
-2765 HTIEAQTKKGLP
+2765 
-2777 VGKLEWNAGTGE
+2777 
-2789 IEWVHVEKQFQRKGI
+2789 
-2804 ATDMWHLANIEAL
+2804 
-2817 KDKKILHPLHS
+2817 
-2828 PEISNF
+2828 
-2834 GRSWRDAIGGGRLE
+2834 
-2848 DTINAKFKFN
+2848 
-2858 RENLIDPRKEYL
+2858 
-2870 KTLTAETKFADGGFV
+2870 AD
-2885 DRRDTAMAARGR
+2885 R

-2918 DIGKNDIVKGFGSFL
+2918 DFAKLEPVKAVGNFL
-2933 GDKTNVLSG
+2933 GDKDNRFARDLRFV
-2942 VTRGLLGTL
+2942 LGTL
-2951 SLPSELMGSV
+2951 AIPSEIVGSV
-2961 AKSLVTGVGQVS
+2961 AKSFVTGVGQVS
-2973 RGDYL
+2973 RGDYA
-2978 GAAGTMLRSATG
+2978 GAAGTMFSSAVG
-2990 GNILDAINNSYS
+2990 GRFIDAISNAYS
-3002 GVLNPDEQKASLFQQ
+3002 GVINPEEQRATMFEQ
-3017 AAEQVIKDKTFG
+3017 AAQQVIKDKSFG
-3029 AGTAESNALARIIGG
+3029 AGNAESDAQARIVSGF
-3044 SLNLAGDPLS
+3044 LNILGDPLS
-3054 YLGVGAA
+3054 YVGIGAA
-3061 AKAVKASASAAAS
+3061 AKGVKTAGAAAS
-3074 AAKLGQFGSAAKNAG
+3074 KFKLAPKGTGIDRISGTRPLLDPNVSLVKSIITGKAQHGSSSRSPEASFELSGDGGNANNWFGANFFTTGSKKLAEEYGPTVYKLQMPISQAAKMPILDLFPGAKTMEEQFPGITKFLEGRDIRVDPWETLESASLTKDPAALQRYLENPNRHVNLTEGSRGQVLKEFGIKAVRHQSGHGVGSGNSKYSEVFAFFNPENMVAKKKIRDA
-3089 KVAGNLP
+3089 KMLAYIAKIKMLSVADKIKRSPLNP
-3096 GVLGLPNLQDVQAI
+3096 GVIKYRLGMLKKYGPDGYNFLKGKFKEEDDPY
-3110 RSVITGASNSELKSL
+3110 SDWFGAGINPDKMSQQELKSL
-3125 VSSMYKRKNVQ
+3125 ISGKKGYRNQFNVAEILAGRRIKNAINPWSYDDQPGKLNYNFESRAERDPNLPFDPDEPISFFPDTVIGPGDYRSPQVHQIKALDTSGRDAGYLRWDAKTGEIKMVFVSDEYQRKGVAT
-3136 IEDDLYASYT
+3136 DMWHKA
-3146 IGKNLDNIVFQGK
+3146 NLA
-3159 NEELAL
+3159 AL
-3165 ESVIMEKLLGSKTTV
+3165 ESNGKIAHPVHSPLLTQFGKPWSLNVGGGRLK
-3180 VPTTPQGLLSAALKM
+3180 PKFINPQTGDIDWSALLKK
-3195 DPENINTQTML
+3195 PNP
-3206 GNFKDGNLGKQE
+3206 KKE
-3218 YEFLDNIEAATSIN
+3218 Y
-3232 KKGIRTA
+3232 
-3239 EEQTDGF
+3239 
-3246 AEILSMLTGNQNAK
+3246 
-3260 KLINFKTEQFLKTLD
+3260 LKTLMMTQD
-3275 SNKTEKEQQA
+3275 EIRAQQIKKYSHKLRA
-3285 YQSAQEWMA
+3285 IGEGTTPTAVQTPDLERTFDPFADNPFGTFDPDLGFAKGGMVMPKNIKKSRAVSIKSLFRAANVDKSGTSRVDTPISPETLAQLK
-3294 EYGQDVNLLDPRTV
+3294 D
-3308 PIIHSTKYPINR
+3308 KYPASLGVFKDNENYFTRDGVSGGATYNDPFMQSYYNQKFLHGITAKPTIARNILSAWAATGNNKGLMSGEGALGNAASLYRYIKNRAKRGTSGDTPGQEMIRDQINR
-3320 DKDGNI
+3320 AYLGI
-3326 ILNAHGD
+3326 
-3333 FNDDVPRPSLHFTPR
+3333 
-3348 ATVKD
+3348 
-3353 IPLRGSWSP
+3353 
-3362 ANTKIVTPLSSIL
+3362 
-3375 NDKTKPYGML
+3375 
-3385 SEDIWT
+3385 E
-3391 MLNPRQSLV
+3391 
-3400 LENYAAVRPITNYA
+3400 E
-3414 EYAKLLVEKGLLQP
+3414 
-3428 GKMPPIWAQDIK
+3428 
-3440 NKEILYPHK
+3440 LY
-3449 NAYSF
+3449 
-3454 VERFQLSQLIG
+3454 
-3465 RRVLEGTEASTLD
+3465 
-3478 DLSMA
+3478 
-3483 TAKGIIGTDT
+3483 
-3493 KKYTMGEHGLSDP
+3493 
-3506 NAQQEIMKLAGTEGI
+3506 
-3521 TQSLHADTLSG
+3521 
-3532 QMENLIG
+3532 
-3539 EVSNKNNITGQS
+3539 
-3551 YSKLNSDSIEL
+3551 NS
-3562 VRMATI
+3562 V
-3568 HGHFATFKKDMEA
+3568 
-3581 YRKQK
+3581 QK
-3586 RDQREYG
+3586 RSM
-3593 IEGATGGLMKN
+3593 GGLIK
-3604 GKFQSPKYFA
+3604 PKYFS
-3614 NGGMVLPKYF
+3614 N
-3624 VGGDLAKGTDIIPA
+3624 GDLARGTDVVPA